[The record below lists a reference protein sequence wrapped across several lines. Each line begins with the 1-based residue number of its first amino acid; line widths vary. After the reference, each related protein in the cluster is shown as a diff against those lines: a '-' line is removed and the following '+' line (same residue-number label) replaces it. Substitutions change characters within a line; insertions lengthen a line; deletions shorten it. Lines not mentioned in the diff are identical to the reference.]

1 MEEGVILSLSM
12 PEGWEWLD
20 EMPDE
25 WHPPEELKEPSNAAE
40 INLAIQI
47 LSCDS
52 VSLEIRAL
60 VGRFVT
66 EQSQFTSWFLR
77 EVKGSGR
84 DLSEVALISRS
95 PLKQTRLV
103 FEAWKRFQECLNAA
117 GRDEDLFPKISAS
130 KNNLAGALTDAVDA
144 LVAARRK

>member
-1 MEEGVILSLSM
+1 MSM
-12 PEGWEWLD
+12 PPGWEWLD

-25 WHPPEELKEPSNAAE
+25 WHPPEELKKPSNAAE

-60 VGRFVT
+60 VGRFIT
-66 EQSQFTSWFLR
+66 EQSHFTSWFLK

-95 PLKQTRLV
+95 PLEQTRLV
-103 FEAWKRFQECLNAA
+103 FEAWKKFQQCLGAT
-117 GRDEDLFPKISAS
+117 GRDEDLFSKISAS
-130 KNNLAGALTDAVDA
+130 KNNLAGALNDAADA
-144 LVAARRK
+144 LVESRRK